1 MCLHVTF
8 RTVSNMPSASN
19 NSDSSAAEE
28 SGDERQ
34 SKDKPDTAD
43 ESAYVK
49 YRPHKK
55 RKAMDPVEAE
65 LLKMLKETDK
75 EQKDDGV
82 DDDKGFFLSLYNDFR
97 HMNLTTTAKMKIKMD
112 LMQVT
117 NLFIFLLVF
126 VWQIFSLTH
135 TLRVVYGDS

>member
-19 NSDSSAAEE
+19 NSDGSAAEE

-49 YRPHKK
+49 YRPQKK

-82 DDDKGFFLSLYNDFR
+82 DDDKGFFLSLHFR

-135 TLRVVYGDS
+135 TLSVVYGDS

>member
-1 MCLHVTF
+1 
-8 RTVSNMPSASN
+8 
-19 NSDSSAAEE
+19 
-28 SGDERQ
+28 
-34 SKDKPDTAD
+34 
-43 ESAYVK
+43 
-49 YRPHKK
+49 
-55 RKAMDPVEAE
+55 MDPVEAE

-82 DDDKGFFLSLYNDFR
+82 DDDKGFFLSLHFR

-135 TLRVVYGDS
+135 TLSVVYGDS

>member
-1 MCLHVTF
+1 
-8 RTVSNMPSASN
+8 
-19 NSDSSAAEE
+19 
-28 SGDERQ
+28 
-34 SKDKPDTAD
+34 
-43 ESAYVK
+43 
-49 YRPHKK
+49 
-55 RKAMDPVEAE
+55 MDPVEAE

-135 TLRVVYGDS
+135 TLSVVYGDS

>member
-1 MCLHVTF
+1 
-8 RTVSNMPSASN
+8 MPSASN
-19 NSDSSAAEE
+19 NSDGSAAEE

-49 YRPHKK
+49 YRPQKK

-82 DDDKGFFLSLYNDFR
+82 DDDKGFFLSLHFR

-135 TLRVVYGDS
+135 TLSVVYGDS